1 MKKQTKFV
9 LEFKEEKK
17 YLIIINGIVQNIRKD
32 KLIDLDNVYQDIELT
47 KEKNTENES
56 YKNKNLMNDYT
67 KMIEQNKKTQTK

>member
-17 YLIIINGIVQNIRKD
+17 YLIIINGIVQNLRKD